1 MNKKNKEKQLE
12 YSQELRESRNRAFGS
27 VGRGFYLLFFDH
39 LLIYFT
45 FYTLG
50 VSNGD
55 KLLCHWG
62 YGVITAG

>member
-1 MNKKNKEKQLE
+1 MIRILPGTEREQKQGIWKCWKRVL
-12 YSQELRESRNRAFGS
+12 
-27 VGRGFYLLFFDH
+27 LLFFDH

-55 KLLCHWG
+55 KPLCHWG